1 MRAESGVSDD
11 GPFQG
16 IAKWWRDITGQSKPR
31 SFSSIVHGTCLHS
44 WGCFGRNVQY
54 IDSENIVVC
63 MLY

>member
-31 SFSSIVHGTCLHS
+31 SFSNSPRTL
-44 WGCFGRNVQY
+44 FA
-54 IDSENIVVC
+54 
-63 MLY
+63 